1 MDDPRD
7 RVTETAFRIAPE
19 LLGARLATPK
29 RRALALLLD
38 LMLAATL
45 AELGGGFFVGIVA
58 AVLFFRLV
66 MRSGRSRPLRRVGR
80 SVVALFGAIFIFGL
94 AVVLTRGDGTS
105 PSDSPGRWDW
115 SDSAAVSQALSEI
128 ERKYVPPDRRLDALL
143 PTEVAAMLE
152 SFTATPPDTLSPEGR
167 VAAAAAL
174 HAFGDA
180 FAARDSV
187 ALDSL
192 HATVRDLVAGA
203 ELHRRAQAITTLET
217 RLGRL
222 KKENERLTEEVE
234 HPSFLRSLK
243 ALAADFGLSLGWF
256 GLYFTL
262 VPAWWDG
269 YTPGKRLFRIR
280 VYRLDGRP
288 MTLWAAFERFG
299 GYAAGLA
306 TGLLGFA
313 QVFWDPNRQGIH
325 DKISGTVVVRMKDAR
340 TVLRIPDSTGPLE
353 PDKLPRPR

>member
-19 LLGARLATPK
+19 LPGARLATPK
-29 RRALALLLD
+29 RRLFALLLD

-45 AELGGGFFVGIVA
+45 AELGGGFFVGIVG
-58 AVLFFRLV
+58 AVLFYRVV

-94 AVVLTRGDGTS
+94 AVVLTRGGETS
-105 PSDSPGRWDW
+105 SPTPEDLAGGIDSLEVRL
-115 SDSAAVSQALSEI
+115 ALSKV
-128 ERKYVPPDRRLDALL
+128 ERETASLGGSLDAVL

-152 SFTATPPDTLSPEGR
+152 PFLATHPDTLSPEGR
-167 VAAAAAL
+167 AAAAATL
-174 HAFGDA
+174 HAFADA
-180 FAARDSV
+180 FAKRDSV

-203 ELHRRAQAITTLET
+203 ELHRRAQTITTLET
-217 RLGRL
+217 RLVRL

-340 TVLRIPDSTGPLE
+340 TILYMPDAPGPTE
-353 PDKLPRPR
+353 PR